1 MMQTHCPSRRTALSS
16 AVALA
21 LAAPVLSGP
30 ALAQD
35 EAMEEITVTG
45 SRIVRRDF
53 TSSSPIVTIGAE
65 TFAQTSSIAL
75 ESALNQ
81 LPQFVPAQTM
91 FSAGDV
97 QPSAFN
103 NPGIVTLN
111 LRGIGANRNLV
122 LIDGRRAQPA
132 NAQLVVDINTIPAA
146 AVESVEIISG
156 GASAVYGA
164 DAMGGVTNFKLKK
177 NFEGFNLTVQ
187 SSGTEQGGGRET
199 SISVLVGA
207 GFGGSGNA
215 MLGITYS
222 DREALYAREREFYVN
237 GWRNANTAGGEG
249 LPFSNIEFAANNPP
263 SPDAYAAI
271 FGAGM
276 ADPGEEVYV
285 NPDGTLFLN
294 SARVGAVGYTGPLN
308 DEFFLLGPG
317 TATPGVVSANN
328 MNQIITTPL
337 ERYALFGRA
346 SYNVTDSLSAFVQVH
361 MSQQH
366 VDTVLNYAPA
376 TSQWSA
382 TIPVD
387 GRPIPPQLQALLESR
402 EDPTAPYTLSRNLD
416 FAGPRRTENT
426 TDMYQVMAGVEG
438 RIGSTDWRY
447 EAYISHGRTALV
459 TEMKGFPGLQNYREI
474 VTAPNFG
481 KDYYRTSGPPLF
493 FEVKCTTGLP
503 IFEYFTPSQDC
514 LDSIATNMRHLTE
527 TEQDI
532 IEVNFMGDVFDLPA
546 GTVGAAFGA
555 STRENTFTWNPDHQL
570 TRAST
575 NFPIGLFPSA
585 QSEGKTDVKEI
596 YGELLL
602 PLLAN
607 KRGAR
612 RLDLEIGARYSD
624 YNMAGEIWTYKGLI
638 DWAPTES
645 IRFRGGYQLANRA
658 PNVAEL
664 FTGKTTSVVFFP
676 GGDPCL
682 ANTGNTT
689 WGNHPNNPNRAQ
701 VIELCSEL
709 INRSTG
715 GNNDSPWHTSPLFP
729 DAIVGPFP
737 FLFQFELANITGNP
751 NLRNEEAETW
761 TWGVVLDSP
770 FSGILQNATLAID
783 WYQIKITD
791 AIAPTNAW
799 SVYAKCLNEDGGNP
813 NYEFNEYC
821 ALISRDQDGYR
832 ATVDT
837 PYFNLGGIETA
848 GVDVQLNWGI
858 QLKRGFL
865 NITSVVN
872 VLDYYR
878 DQTSP
883 TDPFVESSGTFRS
896 GGQFDYRVY
905 NTASYGRGNWNVGV
919 RHRYL
924 PSIEAADYATNPQT
938 PVQGAG
944 SYQMFDA
951 FGSVSLSDKVTLRGG
966 IDNLFDIDPEIVGRN
981 PGVTDAAGVT
991 MPAYYDALGRRYY
1004 MSLDVSF

>member
-187 SSGTEQGGGRET
+187 TSGTEQGGGRET
-199 SISVLVGA
+199 SISALVGA

-402 EDPTAPYTLSRNLD
+402 EDPTATLPVRD
-416 FAGPRRTENT
+416 APR
-426 TDMYQVMAGVEG
+426 
-438 RIGSTDWRY
+438 
-447 EAYISHGRTALV
+447 
-459 TEMKGFPGLQNYREI
+459 
-474 VTAPNFG
+474 
-481 KDYYRTSGPPLF
+481 
-493 FEVKCTTGLP
+493 
-503 IFEYFTPSQDC
+503 
-514 LDSIATNMRHLTE
+514 
-527 TEQDI
+527 
-532 IEVNFMGDVFDLPA
+532 
-546 GTVGAAFGA
+546 
-555 STRENTFTWNPDHQL
+555 
-570 TRAST
+570 
-575 NFPIGLFPSA
+575 
-585 QSEGKTDVKEI
+585 
-596 YGELLL
+596 
-602 PLLAN
+602 
-607 KRGAR
+607 
-612 RLDLEIGARYSD
+612 
-624 YNMAGEIWTYKGLI
+624 
-638 DWAPTES
+638 
-645 IRFRGGYQLANRA
+645 
-658 PNVAEL
+658 
-664 FTGKTTSVVFFP
+664 
-676 GGDPCL
+676 
-682 ANTGNTT
+682 
-689 WGNHPNNPNRAQ
+689 
-701 VIELCSEL
+701 
-709 INRSTG
+709 
-715 GNNDSPWHTSPLFP
+715 
-729 DAIVGPFP
+729 
-737 FLFQFELANITGNP
+737 
-751 NLRNEEAETW
+751 
-761 TWGVVLDSP
+761 
-770 FSGILQNATLAID
+770 
-783 WYQIKITD
+783 
-791 AIAPTNAW
+791 
-799 SVYAKCLNEDGGNP
+799 
-813 NYEFNEYC
+813 
-821 ALISRDQDGYR
+821 
-832 ATVDT
+832 
-837 PYFNLGGIETA
+837 
-848 GVDVQLNWGI
+848 
-858 QLKRGFL
+858 
-865 NITSVVN
+865 
-872 VLDYYR
+872 
-878 DQTSP
+878 
-883 TDPFVESSGTFRS
+883 
-896 GGQFDYRVY
+896 
-905 NTASYGRGNWNVGV
+905 
-919 RHRYL
+919 
-924 PSIEAADYATNPQT
+924 
-938 PVQGAG
+938 
-944 SYQMFDA
+944 
-951 FGSVSLSDKVTLRGG
+951 TLRTCT
-966 IDNLFDIDPEIVGRN
+966 R
-981 PGVTDAAGVT
+981 
-991 MPAYYDALGRRYY
+991 
-1004 MSLDVSF
+1004 